1 MPSSPLSR
9 RSPARELKVES
20 ACAQRRGHGLGTG
33 YPLKAKDD
41 DLLLFNE
48 VQNRERDNSLLHSD
62 DFDESIS
69 KLRYFSNTNLGIMI
83 PTRTE
88 SNDIFNADGGK
99 NDYDW
104 YVSLISGIS
113 YWHMTT
119 PSHYAAKRSLS
130 VLNVEWTIAMLLTP
144 PETPLF
150 ASLDDDVSQPV
161 NVPRGRTRTQYIS
174 NSKTAISEKTPR
186 LKRSIES
193 PHRLS
198 SSPRSSYSVSHS
210 RSRPTSVTHSSP
222 PPVRQPATHSRSPST
237 PPTRPSLPARRSL
250 TPTSRR
256 MSTGSST
263 GKRWT
268 SPVTANRGNSASP
281 KLRGWQTDLPSFS
294 TDVPHNLRTSLTDL
308 PATRLRGLSPISG
321 HRRRSTSNCGRH
333 SVSPTSS
340 KTVTS
345 SNNRGEQLSSISKQS
360 AASSNED
367 DSESH
372 AFIGVPYNA
381 AATKDKDFAH
391 TRAMGFSKKPSRSPS
406 SSSAPKRSFD
416 LVIRQMYLY
425 LLMSVDTISVLVD
438 EKNGKAEIEGVSYFA
453 DHHKTP
459 QNMFRPLLSSVPVTT
474 FHSGKP
480 SSVHR
485 PIFSR
490 NSSRTTSS
498 NSSSELGTSVV
509 LYMQDSDNNQSDQ
522 AGDLDRK
529 KVTGLQEDIF
539 VFDKLCELNEDTC
552 HNTSVPKCGNS
563 IEIIDMSLSNEVESK
578 LDNLTIS
585 GVLVDPVA
593 SQGSSFAVDVSGNH
607 ASEKMIRCS
616 SCGKYFNVL
625 VVDKNVC
632 QECSVPNCL
641 VNSKEPRN
649 NVPTHEID
657 SVENLSICLNC
668 GKSFIVKD
676 MILGRCQECDAIYG
690 LNVLKGSGT
699 KQVTTQDDPEGKLG
713 YGMQRETTLSILHDS
728 RDHFMPNQHGQLSEK
743 VEADF
748 STGCEPCLRTDEDVD
763 NLSKHEILNL
773 NELDDPESCS
783 KCESPP
789 SQSTSCRSDNAGNSE
804 GTGIV
809 ALLMNTTSSRKW
821 PLMRGKSI
829 SATNILFPE
838 PCYGG
843 ADMNALKH
851 SLGRDSSSASSSIDL
866 GPSGQTYRHLL
877 HQLSYRRNDIDNAR
891 CECLISDSEK
901 FTVIGKAIYPQIQME
916 QVSSLI
922 SFALE
927 DEVENEV
934 SSAEKPDNLGGK
946 PYLSTTKH
954 ISTKQAAIGTYVS
967 SHSTSSLAMGSI
979 LMQLGEENNQHDTSI
994 ASNPRRSS
1002 ISCGNTNEVW
1012 SYNRERSNEEVERLA
1027 NQGAS
1032 STEDSYTLTNM
1043 VCGTQEISDTAATSS
1058 SLIIL
1063 DQQSEMVSCQNAQ
1076 VDGTSAAVTSHM
1088 EGFQKDCISKPVE
1101 KDLLFSELGSNFA
1114 QDPTMA
1120 EPMATAES
1128 PKKQMQR
1135 SFTLEEAT
1143 DTVLFCSSI
1152 VHDTAY
1158 KAATIAL
1165 DKEFPANK
1173 FSLQPVAF
1181 LASSVP
1187 RIKDFREASIRY
1199 TKSPRKLK
1207 HRKPETADKLSSVEI
1222 TEITPCNKKDSDA
1235 YDNAKPPKLESKC
1248 NCTVM

>member
-104 YVSLISGIS
+104 
-113 YWHMTT
+113 
-119 PSHYAAKRSLS
+119 
-130 VLNVEWTIAMLLTP
+130 LLTP

-263 GKRWT
+263 
-268 SPVTANRGNSASP
+268 
-281 KLRGWQTDLPSFS
+281 
-294 TDVPHNLRTSLTDL
+294 DL

-416 LVIRQMYLY
+416 LVIRQM
-425 LLMSVDTISVLVD
+425 
-438 EKNGKAEIEGVSYFA
+438 

>member
-9 RSPARELKVES
+9 RSPARELKAES
-20 ACAQRRGHGLGTG
+20 AQRRAHGLRTG

-69 KLRYFSNTNLGIMI
+69 KLRYFSNINLGITI
-83 PTRTE
+83 PTQIE
-88 SNDIFNADGGK
+88 SNDLLNAHGDK

-104 YVSLISGIS
+104 
-113 YWHMTT
+113 
-119 PSHYAAKRSLS
+119 
-130 VLNVEWTIAMLLTP
+130 LLTP

-161 NVPRGRTRTQYIS
+161 NVPRGRTRTQSIS
-174 NSKTAISEKTPR
+174 ISKTTISEKTPR
-186 LKRSIES
+186 PNRSSES

-198 SSPRSSYSVSHS
+198 SSPRFSYSVSHS

-237 PPTRPSLPARRSL
+237 PPTRPSQPAQRSL

-281 KLRGWQTDLPSFS
+281 KLRGWQTDLPGFS
-294 TDVPHNLRTSLTDL
+294 TDAPHNLQISLTDL
-308 PATRLRGLSPISG
+308 SATRSRGLSPISG
-321 HRRRSTSNCGRH
+321 YRRRSTSNCGRH

-340 KTVTS
+340 KSVTS
-345 SNNRGEQLSSISKQS
+345 SLNRGEQFSSIRRQS

-372 AFIGVPYNA
+372 ALIGVPYNA
-381 AATKDKDFAH
+381 ASTKDKDFAH
-391 TRAMGFSKKPSRSPS
+391 TRAMGFSKKPSRPPS
-406 SSSAPKRSFD
+406 SSFAPKRSFD
-416 LVIRQMYLY
+416 LAIRQM
-425 LLMSVDTISVLVD
+425 
-438 EKNGKAEIEGVSYFA
+438 

-490 NSSRTTSS
+490 NSSLTTNS
-498 NSSSELGTSVV
+498 NASSELGTSVV
-509 LYMQDSDNNQSDQ
+509 LNLQDSDNDQSDL
-522 AGDLDRK
+522 AGDLDRT

-539 VFDKLCELNEDTC
+539 VVDKLCEIDEDTC

-563 IEIIDMSLSNEVESK
+563 IEIIDMSMSNEVESK

-585 GVLVDPVA
+585 GVVVDTVV
-593 SQGSSFAVDVSGNH
+593 SQGSSFVVDISGNH

-616 SCGKYFNVL
+616 TCGKYFNVL
-625 VVDKNVC
+625 EMDKNVC
-632 QECSVPNCL
+632 QECSVPYCL

-649 NVPTHEID
+649 NVPTQEID

-676 MILGRCQECDAIYG
+676 MILDRCQECDAIYG
-690 LNVLKGSGT
+690 SNALKGSGT

-713 YGMQRETTLSILHDS
+713 YGMEREMTLSILHDS

-743 VEADF
+743 IEADF

-773 NELDDPESCS
+773 NKLDDPESCS
-783 KCESPP
+783 KCESSP
-789 SQSTSCRSDNAGNSE
+789 SQSTSCRSDNADNSE
-804 GTGIV
+804 GTGIAV
-809 ALLMNTTSSRKW
+809 LLMNMASSRKR
-821 PLMRGKSI
+821 PLMLGKSI

-843 ADMNALKH
+843 TDMNAMKH

-877 HQLSYRRNDIDNAR
+877 HQLSYRTDDIDNAR
-891 CECLISDSEK
+891 CECLVSVHSDSEK
-901 FTVIGKAIYPQIQME
+901 FTVIDKAIYSQIQME
-916 QVSSLI
+916 KVSSLI
-922 SFALE
+922 TFALE
-927 DEVENEV
+927 DEVENEI
-934 SSAEKPDNLGGK
+934 SDAEKPDNLGGK
-946 PYLSTTKH
+946 SYLSTPKH
-954 ISTKQAAIGTYVS
+954 ISTKQAAIGTDVS
-967 SHSTSSLAMGSI
+967 SHSTSSLEMGGI

-994 ASNPRRSS
+994 ASNPGRSS
-1002 ISCGNTNEVW
+1002 ISHGNTDDVW
-1012 SYNRERSNEEVERLA
+1012 FYNRERSNGEIERFA
-1027 NQGAS
+1027 NPGAS

-1043 VCGTQEISDTAATSS
+1043 VCGTQEISDTASTSS
-1058 SLIIL
+1058 PLIIL
-1063 DQQSEMVSCQNAQ
+1063 DQQSEMSSRQNAQ
-1076 VDGTSAAVTSHM
+1076 GDCTSAAVTSHM
-1088 EGFQKDCISKPVE
+1088 EGFREDCISKTMA
-1101 KDLLFSELGSNFA
+1101 KDILFSELESKLA
-1114 QDPTMA
+1114 QDPTIG
-1120 EPMATAES
+1120 EPVATAES

-1143 DTVLFCSSI
+1143 DTILFCSSI

-1158 KAATIAL
+1158 KAATIAA
-1165 DKEFPANK
+1165 DKEFPVNK

-1181 LASSVP
+1181 LVNNIP
-1187 RIKDFREASIRY
+1187 GHKDFREASIQH
-1199 TKSPRKLK
+1199 TKSPRKFK
-1207 HRKPETADKLSSVEI
+1207 HRKLETADKSSSVEI
-1222 TEITPCNKKDSDA
+1222 TEITPCNKKDSDV

>member
-20 ACAQRRGHGLGTG
+20 ACAQRRGHVLGTG

-104 YVSLISGIS
+104 
-113 YWHMTT
+113 
-119 PSHYAAKRSLS
+119 
-130 VLNVEWTIAMLLTP
+130 LLTP

-150 ASLDDDVSQPV
+150 TSLDDDVSQPV

-186 LKRSIES
+186 LKRSSES

-250 TPTSRR
+250 TPTSWR

-345 SNNRGEQLSSISKQS
+345 SHNRGEQLSSISKQS

-391 TRAMGFSKKPSRSPS
+391 TRSMGFSKKPSRSPS

-416 LVIRQMYLY
+416 LVIRQM
-425 LLMSVDTISVLVD
+425 
-438 EKNGKAEIEGVSYFA
+438 

-509 LYMQDSDNNQSDQ
+509 LYLQDSDNNQSDQ

-529 KVTGLQEDIF
+529 KVTRLQEDIF
-539 VFDKLCELNEDTC
+539 VFDKLCEINEDTC

-578 LDNLTIS
+578 LDNLTIN
-585 GVLVDPVA
+585 GVLVDTVA

-616 SCGKYFNVL
+616 TCGKYFNVL
-625 VVDKNVC
+625 EVDKNVC
-632 QECSVPNCL
+632 QECSVPSCL

-676 MILGRCQECDAIYG
+676 MILDRCQECDAIYG

-804 GTGIV
+804 GTGIA

-829 SATNILFPE
+829 SATDILFPE

-843 ADMNALKH
+843 TDMNALKH

-891 CECLISDSEK
+891 CESLISDSEK

-1002 ISCGNTNEVW
+1002 ISCGNTDEVW

-1058 SLIIL
+1058 PLIIL

-1088 EGFQKDCISKPVE
+1088 EGFQEDCISKPVE
-1101 KDLLFSELGSNFA
+1101 KDVLFSELGSNFA
-1114 QDPTMA
+1114 QDPTIA

-1181 LASSVP
+1181 LASSAP

-1207 HRKPETADKLSSVEI
+1207 QRKPETADKLSSVEI
-1222 TEITPCNKKDSDA
+1222 TEITPCNKKDSDV